1 MHQYVKVIR
10 ATIDITIR
18 HLHQGGAVVAA
29 MYGSWI

>member
-18 HLHQGGAVVAA
+18 HLHQGGAVVA
-29 MYGSWI
+29 SIVW